1 MRRPA
6 GIRRAPPRRL
16 RASAL
21 RQPRRTSLAGR
32 RNVRRRVAGAAAFR
46 GARSMNGT
54 VERLRAAVQANCHVT
69 DARHARSMTL
79 CTYLLEMRELY
90 RWERGAALGSSL
102 PRAEVGAWIAER
114 EALWETLEGADYQPL
129 PLDGG
134 EVDPYDIDAVNR
146 ALAPCGLVYGAGIG
160 RFGKPQFFLGVL
172 EREES
177 RDGMRVL
184 VAGRE
189 LARDLSAAPAAMR
202 DETVSIRLE
211 SLLRVLWERVEAW
224 TQKRREGALKAALDA
239 YGYEFGN
246 AAAIE
251 RMAAAEVETLILHEL
266 GERAAGRVLGGD
278 WERCSRAW
286 SGVAPRYS
294 REPCATTSRIASSR
308 CPRCSTAGCRRR
320 FTSGSRISTACGA
333 SYFRARFAP
342 TRRGATVTKV
352 GRCARRSPRVR
363 RTGAAQVLELL
374 AGCSARRDDCA
385 ACASNTLSIARRSAA
400 LSKRKTPAVNAA
412 LRASRRRGARM
423 RATCLPRRRSP
434 SPCVSLRTSC
444 CTRCRAGIPSS
455 RSSRSSS
462 AARRT
467 ATKRLGPVTELFCA
481 YMNAPVISDY
491 LVDPVGRRR
500 PTTGS

>member
-1 MRRPA
+1 
-6 GIRRAPPRRL
+6 
-16 RASAL
+16 
-21 RQPRRTSLAGR
+21 
-32 RNVRRRVAGAAAFR
+32 
-46 GARSMNGT
+46 MNST

-211 SLLRVLWERVEAW
+211 SLLRILWERVEAW

-278 WERCSRAW
+278 WE
-286 SGVAPRYS
+286 
-294 REPCATTSRIASSR
+294 TML
-308 CPRCSTAGCRRR
+308 AGLSRRR
-320 FTSGSRISTACGA
+320 AEIFARAVRDHLADCLVTLPTLLDRGTPAPIHFWFANLDGMRRELFPRALRAYEAWRNGDQGRELRAAIATGA
-333 SYFRARFAP
+333 P
-342 TRRGATVTKV
+342 HWQ
-352 GRCARRSPRVR
+352 RV
-363 RTGAAQVLELL
+363 AAQVLELH
-374 AGCSARRDDCA
+374 
-385 ACASNTLSIARRSAA
+385 ASGSNRAEEAIEA
-400 LSKRKTPAVNAA
+400 LS
-412 LRASRRRGARM
+412 S
-423 RATCLPRRRSP
+423 
-434 SPCVSLRTSC
+434 
-444 CTRCRAGIPSS
+444 AG
-455 RSSRSSS
+455 
-462 AARRT
+462 T
-467 ATKRLGPVTELFCA
+467 ATL
-481 YMNAPVISDY
+481 
-491 LVDPVGRRR
+491 
-500 PTTGS
+500 